1 MGFYGKVTNVNNTS
15 FSFDKVYPNKFTMMN
30 KCAEDGVF
38 VGRFVLVEY

>member
-15 FSFDKVYPNKFTMMN
+15 FSFDKVYPNRYMMDN
-30 KCAEDGVF
+30 KCADDGVF